1 MTIKQLQK
9 AKSKL
14 AKQEKEK
21 KYKRIA
27 DYLTVVSVAP
37 VICDLIEDLY
47 MTELSKPV
55 KDTLNNAITEL
66 IKLDE
71 VFLTGAD
78 KEVIEQQ
85 NNIKLAFRQWQKDV
99 FLNELM

>member
-9 AKSKL
+9 AKAKL

-21 KYKRIA
+21 KFKRIA

-47 MTELSKPV
+47 MTELAKPTRD
-55 KDTLNNAITEL
+55 KLNDAITAL
-66 IKLDE
+66 IELDE
-71 VFLTGAD
+71 LFLTGAD

-85 NNIKLAFRQWQKDV
+85 NTIKIAFRQWQKDV
-99 FLNELM
+99 FLNELL